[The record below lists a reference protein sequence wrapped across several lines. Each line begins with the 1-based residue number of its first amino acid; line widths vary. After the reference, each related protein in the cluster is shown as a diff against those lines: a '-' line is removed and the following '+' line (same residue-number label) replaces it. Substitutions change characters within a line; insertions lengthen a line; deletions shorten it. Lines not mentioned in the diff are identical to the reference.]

1 MERTTLRKIL
11 FLLSYF
17 CVLQLN
23 RIIFISTIIMFIYN
37 KNFEVNS
44 SKYFITYS
52 QLRHD
57 VSYTECLTISSDEEE
72 EGKIKRSDGS
82 SNNIFSNDAS
92 NNFSEEMETIL
103 EKEPVITNNSISSMS
118 SDYAM
123 ESEDIKGILQYA
135 SYFTYFTYVY
145 DFYKIR

>member
-11 FLLSYF
+11 FLLPYF

-23 RIIFISTIIMFIYN
+23 RIIFITIIMFIYN

-44 SKYFITYS
+44 FIYLMTYR

-57 VSYTECLTISSDEEE
+57 ISYTECLTISSDEEE
-72 EGKIKRSDGS
+72 ESKIKRSDGS

-103 EKEPVITNNSISSMS
+103 EKEPVITNNSISSVS

>member
-1 MERTTLRKIL
+1 
-11 FLLSYF
+11 
-17 CVLQLN
+17 
-23 RIIFISTIIMFIYN
+23 MFIYN

-44 SKYFITYS
+44 FIYLMTYR

-57 VSYTECLTISSDEEE
+57 ISYTECLTISSDEEE

-103 EKEPVITNNSISSMS
+103 EKEPVITNNSISSVS

-135 SYFTYFTYVY
+135 SYFMYFTYVY